1 MQRRP
6 SIDPV
11 IWHPPAAPPRTLGRD
26 TPTLPPLR
34 LLHVNGL
41 GPEDVAV
48 DGKGHVITGVDG
60 GRILRLSPDG
70 REIAEIANTGGRP
83 LGIEVLADG
92 ALLVCDAY
100 RGLLRIEPEAAEIE
114 ILADQ
119 VDGAPMQF
127 CKNAAAASD
136 GTIYFT
142 DASRRFGLH
151 NWKADLMEHSGT
163 GRLLRRSPDGVVDVL
178 LDGLQLANGVA
189 ITPDETAVV
198 VAETGGFQLTRYW
211 LTGPQ
216 AGTSQP
222 LAAGLPGYPWGLST
236 GSDGLIWVALA
247 SPHNRVLDQLSRAHP
262 RLRKIVWALPEQWHP
277 KPVPSIAVLALDPDR
292 GTIVWDLFD
301 FPRQEFLV
309 VTGVREQAG
318 TVYLGSVVTR
328 AIAACRLEDA
338 GQSRPPAPPAPPGSC
353 GRPKY
358 PV

>member
-1 MQRRP
+1 MPRRP

-48 DGKGHVITGVDG
+48 DSKGHLITGVDG

-70 REIAEIANTGGRP
+70 REIVEIANTGGRP

-100 RGLLRIEPEAAEIE
+100 RGLLRIEPETAEIE
-114 ILADQ
+114 ILVDQ

-127 CKNAAAASD
+127 CKNATAASD
-136 GTIYFT
+136 GSIYFS

-151 NWKADLMEHSGT
+151 NWKAELLEHSGT
-163 GRLLRRSPDGVVDVL
+163 GRLLRRSPDGAVDVL

-189 ITPDETAVV
+189 ITPDETAVI
-198 VAETGGFQLTRYW
+198 VAETGSFQLTRYW

-216 AGTSQP
+216 AGTSQA
-222 LAAGLPGYPWGLST
+222 LAAGLPGYPWGLSV
-236 GSDGLIWVALA
+236 GSDGLIWVAMA
-247 SPHNRVLDQLSRAHP
+247 SPHNRVLDELSRRHP
-262 RLRKIVWALPEQWHP
+262 QLRKTLWAMPERLHP
-277 KPVPSIAVLALDPDR
+277 KPVPSIAVLAVDPGR
-292 GTIVWDLFD
+292 GTIVRDLFD

-309 VTGVREQAG
+309 VTSAREHGG

-328 AIAACRLEDA
+328 AIAACRLDDA
-338 GQSRPPAPPAPPGSC
+338 GQLGSPAQPGSC
-353 GRPKY
+353 GRPRY
-358 PV
+358 PI